1 MTRAIL
7 IFCLAA
13 AAAISTATAQEV
25 GSSLKQQCEGKIL
38 VLRHPLQGNSQE
50 YDSDGKVRKGGAEGP
65 WTLYGRLKVDEVGLS
80 ADKLLLKGHRVDY
93 KYDPSVHH
101 LASFPN
107 KIRVTVQISLN
118 QLPQNLAEADDV
130 LGRVFALTKKDVLDS
145 APEFWRGYLDRNI
158 ATMPPDE
165 KSVAP
170 ADQPEP
176 RPELLTRGPKTPE
189 HDTTRP
195 FIIGRGGVQ
204 APAPLFTPEPEF
216 PDRASSEHYQGIV
229 VLNVIVDTSG
239 KVQNIRLVRPA
250 GMGMEEEA
258 VATVS
263 KWRFKPAKREGEPV
277 AVEMNIEVA
286 FNRF

>member
-13 AAAISTATAQEV
+13 TISTATAEEV
-25 GSSLKQQCEGKIL
+25 ESSLKQQCEGKIL

-50 YDSDGKVRKGGAEGP
+50 YDSAGKVRKGGAEGS

-80 ADKLLLKGHRVDY
+80 SDKLLLKGHRVDY
-93 KYDPSVHH
+93 KLDPSGHH
-101 LASFPN
+101 LAPFPN

-118 QLPQNLAEADDV
+118 QLPQNLAEADEA

-158 ATMPPDE
+158 APTPPDE
-165 KSVAP
+165 KSIAP
-170 ADQPEP
+170 ADQPEQ
-176 RPELLTRGPKTPE
+176 RPELLTRDAKTPE
-189 HDTTRP
+189 RDATRP
-195 FIIGRGGVQ
+195 FTIGPGGVQ
-204 APAPLFTPEPEF
+204 PPKPLFTPEPPF
-216 PDRASSEHYQGIV
+216 PDRASREHYEGIV
-229 VLNVIVDTSG
+229 VLNVIVDKTG
-239 KVQNIRLVRPA
+239 RVQNIRLVRPA

-263 KWRFKPAKREGEPV
+263 KWRFKPAQREGEPV

-286 FNRF
+286 FNKF